1 MVLIIE
7 ISKIG
12 NILATEN
19 QQARINGVIEIKRA
33 CICTELKQI
42 WLMATKNTPSSNK
55 QKMFSK
61 SSVYAGLWALE
72 RSFDNKLITV
82 V

>member
-19 QQARINGVIEIKRA
+19 QQAILNDVIDVKMSVYSFKNINGLLASITTILFHV
-33 CICTELKQI
+33 
-42 WLMATKNTPSSNK
+42 
-55 QKMFSK
+55 
-61 SSVYAGLWALE
+61 LE
-72 RSFDNKLITV
+72 RG
-82 V
+82 

>member
-19 QQARINGVIEIKRA
+19 QQARINGVIEVKKA
-33 CICTELKQI
+33 CICTKLKQI
-42 WLMATKNTPSSNK
+42 QLRTTKNTPSSSDAYFIK
-55 QKMFSK
+55 SK
-61 SSVYAGLWALE
+61 RNFVPNRKGEKPVW
-72 RSFDNKLITV
+72 D
-82 V
+82 

>member
-19 QQARINGVIEIKRA
+19 QQARINGVIEVKKA
-33 CICTELKQI
+33 CICTKLKQI
-42 WLMATKNTPSSNK
+42 QLRATKNTPSSN
-55 QKMFSK
+55 S
-61 SSVYAGLWALE
+61 
-72 RSFDNKLITV
+72 RS
-82 V
+82 

>member
-19 QQARINGVIEIKRA
+19 QQARINGVIEVKKA
-33 CICTELKQI
+33 CICTKLKQI
-42 WLMATKNTPSSNK
+42 QLRKTKSTPSSSNG
-55 QKMFSK
+55 QDAEDTDKMGISG
-61 SSVYAGLWALE
+61 VALCLLVL
-72 RSFDNKLITV
+72 KWI
-82 V
+82 